1 MKNEK
6 IKKALEIGSNIL
18 LYLFLAICIF
28 SLGLTIFAKK
38 DSDGTAEVFGYQ
50 FRIVI
55 TESMARCDETDVS
68 DYDIKSI
75 PLRSMVFVETVPE
88 DAEEAKEW
96 YNELKVGDVLT
107 FKYVYATQVT
117 ITHRI
122 ISIEP
127 DGEGYII
134 KLTGDNKASTDN
146 QGTQIINTNDSAYS
160 PNYIVGKVVG
170 QAKILGFI
178 LSIMKEPVGLICVI
192 IIPCAIVIILEIIK
206 ITEALGAEK
215 KKKADEE
222 NKKKDDELLELRRR
236 LAELEKAKEVASAPV
251 TEEPKAEEPEVTE
264 EATKEAAPEEEP
276 EVMEEA
282 PAEAEE
288 VTEEVTE
295 EATEEVTEEAT
306 EEVTEEATEEATEE
320 VTEEAT
326 EEANEEATE
335 EATEEAEDATEEV
348 ADAPAE
354 EIAEEAPAEDGE
366 TSLSDEN

>member
-38 DSDGTAEVFGYQ
+38 DADGTAEVFGYQ

-55 TESMARCDETDVS
+55 TESMAKCDETDVS

-88 DAEEAKEW
+88 DAEEAKAW
-96 YNELKVGDVLT
+96 YDELEVGDVLT

-127 DGEGYII
+127 DGDGYII
-134 KLTGDNKASTDN
+134 KLAGDNKASTDN
-146 QGTQIINTNDSAYS
+146 QGTQIINTNEAAYS

-170 QAKILGFI
+170 QAKLLGFI
-178 LSIMKEPVGLICVI
+178 LSIMKEPVGLICLI

-206 ITEALGAEK
+206 ITEALAAEK

-222 NKKKDDELLELRRR
+222 NKKKDDELLELRRK
-236 LAELEKAKEVASAPV
+236 LAELEKAKEALQAEEPKV
-251 TEEPKAEEPEVTE
+251 EEPKAEEPEVIE
-264 EATKEAAPEEEP
+264 EAA
-276 EVMEEA
+276 EEA
-282 PAEAEE
+282 
-288 VTEEVTE
+288 VTEEVAAETATE
-295 EATEEVTEEAT
+295 DAPENDGAEEVPTEAEKSAEESAEAIEETAEEAEATEESAPEEAEAATEVPEEAVPEAAEEAETEAT
-306 EEVTEEATEEATEE
+306 EDVA
-320 VTEEAT
+320 
-326 EEANEEATE
+326 
-335 EATEEAEDATEEV
+335 EAEPE
-348 ADAPAE
+348 AE
-354 EIAEEAPAEDGE
+354 AGE
-366 TSLSDEN
+366 TSLSEEN

>member
-38 DSDGTAEVFGYQ
+38 DADGTAEVFGYQ

-68 DYDIKSI
+68 EYEIKSI

-88 DAEEAKEW
+88 DAEEAKAW
-96 YNELKVGDVLT
+96 YDELEVGDVLT
-107 FKYVYATQVT
+107 FKFVYATQVT

-134 KLTGDNKASTDN
+134 KLTGDNKASVDN
-146 QGTQIINTNDSAYS
+146 QGTQIINTNEAAYS

-170 QAKILGFI
+170 QAKLLGFI
-178 LSIMKEPVGLICVI
+178 LSIMKEPVGLICLI

-206 ITEALGAEK
+206 ITEALAAEK

-222 NKKKDDELLELRRR
+222 NKKKDDELEELRRR
-236 LAELEKAKEVASAPV
+236 LSELEKAKEALQ
-251 TEEPKAEEPEVTE
+251 AEEPEVIE
-264 EATKEAAPEEEP
+264 EAA
-276 EVMEEA
+276 EEA
-282 PAEAEE
+282 
-288 VTEEVTE
+288 VTEEVAAETATEDAPESDGAEEVPTEAEKSAEEAAEAVEETAKKAEATEESAPEEAE
-295 EATEEVTEEAT
+295 EATEVPEESVPEAAEEAETEAT
-306 EEVTEEATEEATEE
+306 EDVAEAGPE
-320 VTEEAT
+320 
-326 EEANEEATE
+326 
-335 EATEEAEDATEEV
+335 
-348 ADAPAE
+348 
-354 EIAEEAPAEDGE
+354 AEDGE
-366 TSLSDEN
+366 TSLSEEN

>member
-55 TESMARCDETDVS
+55 TESMAKCDETDVS

-88 DAEEAKEW
+88 DADEAKEW
-96 YNELKVGDVLT
+96 YDELKVGDVLT

-146 QGTQIINTNDSAYS
+146 QSRFLR
-160 PNYIVGKVVG
+160 V
-170 QAKILGFI
+170 
-178 LSIMKEPVGLICVI
+178 
-192 IIPCAIVIILEIIK
+192 
-206 ITEALGAEK
+206 K
-215 KKKADEE
+215 K
-222 NKKKDDELLELRRR
+222 NR
-236 LAELEKAKEVASAPV
+236 
-251 TEEPKAEEPEVTE
+251 
-264 EATKEAAPEEEP
+264 
-276 EVMEEA
+276 
-282 PAEAEE
+282 
-288 VTEEVTE
+288 
-295 EATEEVTEEAT
+295 
-306 EEVTEEATEEATEE
+306 
-320 VTEEAT
+320 
-326 EEANEEATE
+326 
-335 EATEEAEDATEEV
+335 
-348 ADAPAE
+348 
-354 EIAEEAPAEDGE
+354 IG
-366 TSLSDEN
+366 

>member
-38 DSDGTAEVFGYQ
+38 DTDGTAEVFGYQ

-55 TESMARCDETDVS
+55 TESMAKYDETDVS
-68 DYDIKSI
+68 EYDIKSI

-88 DAEEAKEW
+88 DAEEAKAW
-96 YNELKVGDVLT
+96 YDELEVGDVLT

-134 KLTGDNKASTDN
+134 KLAGDNKASVDN
-146 QGTQIINTNDSAYS
+146 QGTQIINTNEAAYS
-160 PNYIVGKVVG
+160 HNYIVGKVVG
-170 QAKILGFI
+170 QAKLLGFI

-206 ITEALGAEK
+206 ITEALAAEK

-222 NKKKDDELLELRRR
+222 NKKKDDELEELRRK
-236 LAELEKAKEVASAPV
+236 LAELEKAKEALQAEEPKV
-251 TEEPKAEEPEVTE
+251 EEPKAEPEATE
-264 EATKEAAPEEEP
+264 ESAAEKAEEDIAPENCEEIA
-276 EVMEEA
+276 EQA

-288 VTEEVTE
+288 TAEEATEKEAEEAAEAEETSEEAEATEESSPE
-295 EATEEVTEEAT
+295 EATEESAPEAAEEAETEAT
-306 EEVTEEATEEATEE
+306 EDVA
-320 VTEEAT
+320 
-326 EEANEEATE
+326 
-335 EATEEAEDATEEV
+335 EAEPE
-348 ADAPAE
+348 AD
-354 EIAEEAPAEDGE
+354 DGE
-366 TSLSDEN
+366 TSLSEEN